1 MCLKFTIYLHSKTKA
16 GVQNHLSL
24 YTHTH
29 TQYRSDNKSA
39 HAEWVLD
46 HNWIDIKNAIQK
58 GRNWKYDLKFKIKFY
73 C

>member
-39 HAEWVLD
+39 HAE
-46 HNWIDIKNAIQK
+46 
-58 GRNWKYDLKFKIKFY
+58 
-73 C
+73 